1 MSHPADF
8 VCKVKPHPSPLFFLK
23 NSRNDGISTKLKW
36 EIYNP
41 FTLYFEFW
49 RYIFLI
55 KIHILDIYSTLLF
68 LIVLHYSFYIS
79 RYHFVQLFK
88 TSINI
93 ALTKK
98 LVRFYCYPHKKVSQ
112 DLTEKKQD
120 FTEMSIILMVLTE
133 I

>member
-1 MSHPADF
+1 MRNTQPF
-8 VCKVKPHPSPLFFLK
+8 YTVFRVLKVYISYK
-23 NSRNDGISTKLKW
+23 NSYI
-36 EIYNP
+36 
-41 FTLYFEFW
+41 
-49 RYIFLI
+49 RYIQHQFF
-55 KIHILDIYSTLLF
+55 YFLLF
-68 LIVLHYSFYIS
+68 YVSFYIS

-98 LVRFYCYPHKKVSQ
+98 LVRFYRYPHKKVSQ